1 LVFNLEDEMHD
12 RQVPM
17 KYKNHLNML
26 VALLIAALIPLWGC
40 AKHAGQDLAGTQ
52 LKPEAASQTSL
63 SGQTNTSA
71 ESAVDSVVSATA
83 PSTPKGAEQG
93 PVAPDSTFRPQVTWK
108 PSYSLE
114 DISLEKDED
123 QKPRLRVGANMI
135 ARDGKVAL
143 RDAVK
148 GLADLKG
155 MNVSWT
161 SDVDQE
167 ALVDVI
173 IKADDDF
180 WTALSNVLR
189 QLDYFYE
196 FKDNTIIVKYK
207 ETRRFYIPMP
217 YLTAAYKTSV
227 GGDLLG
233 AKETT
238 EGRLRGQLSVEHVD
252 ENIDLWETIEK
263 NLEKML
269 QLATTQVPVAK
280 GALSAAD
287 DARIKALCYEQFPS
301 RPAQQ
306 ALCIQRAAAD
316 AELGTIGQPPTGV
329 AAPVA
334 GVQTQ
339 GKAGDREGYFYTIDK
354 PLGIVT
360 VTAPR
365 SMLEQVSAYLDAV
378 KQELSRQVVIEAKI
392 LEVELNRTSQKG
404 IDWSQLLK
412 NSRFGF
418 DVVFGDN
425 GQIYPSEG
433 IKLISQVNL
442 ATKSFDLFLNF
453 LNEYGNVKVLS
464 NPKLSLLNGQP
475 AMLTVG
481 TSESYVDSVN
491 STIDSETGIIT
502 YTVNTSSIL
511 SGLGFGVMANF
522 SSNDEIV
529 LHLTPVTS
537 QLVGITYEGFGS
549 QGSESRVGLP
559 TVFLRELT
567 TMARV
572 KNGQLLIIGGL
583 IDERNSTDESKVP
596 LLGDIPVLGTAFKNI
611 KEVTQK
617 RELIILLRP
626 EIVTI

>member
-1 LVFNLEDEMHD
+1 MYN

-17 KYKNHLNML
+17 IYRTHLNTL
-26 VALLIAALIPLWGC
+26 VAFLIAALVPLFGC
-40 AKHAGQDLAGTQ
+40 AKHPSQDMAGTQ
-52 LKPEAASQTSL
+52 LKPESAPQTSL
-63 SGQTNTSA
+63 SGPTNTSA
-71 ESAVDSVVSATA
+71 GSAVDSAVSATA
-83 PSTPKGAEQG
+83 QSTPKEAQQG
-93 PVAPDSTFRPQVTWK
+93 PIVPDPTFRPQVTWK
-108 PSYSLE
+108 PAYSLE
-114 DISLEKDED
+114 DISMERGED

-143 RDAVK
+143 RNAVK

-161 SDVDQE
+161 SDVDQDS
-167 ALVDVI
+167 LVDVI

-207 ETRRFYIPMP
+207 ETRRFYISMP
-217 YLTAAYKTSV
+217 YLTGAYKTSV

-233 AKETT
+233 AKGTT
-238 EGRLRGQLSVEHVD
+238 EGMLRGRLSVEHVD
-252 ENIDLWETIEK
+252 ESIDLWETIEK

-280 GALSAAD
+280 GELSAED
-287 DARIKALCYEQFPS
+287 DARIKELCYEQFPS

-306 ALCIQRAAAD
+306 ALCIQGAAAD
-316 AELGTIGQPPTGV
+316 MRLASVGQPSTGV
-329 AAPVA
+329 GTGAA

-339 GKAGDREGYFYTIDK
+339 EKTGNREGYFFTIDK

-365 SMLEQVSAYLDAV
+365 SVLEQVSAYLGAI
-378 KQELSRQVVIEAKI
+378 KKELSRQVVIEAKI

-412 NSRFGF
+412 NSRLGF
-418 DVVFGDN
+418 NVLFGDN
-425 GQIYPSEG
+425 GQIYPSDG
-433 IKLISQVNL
+433 VKLISQVNL
-442 ATKSFDLFLNF
+442 ASKSFDLFLNF

-481 TSESYVDSVN
+481 TSESYVDSVS

-502 YTVNTSSIL
+502 YTVKTSSIL

-522 SSNDEIV
+522 SSDDEII

-537 QLVGITYEGFGS
+537 QLESIAYEGFGS

-559 TVFLRELT
+559 RVFLRELT

-596 LLGDIPVLGTAFKNI
+596 ILGDIPVVGNAFKNS
-611 KEVTQK
+611 KEITQK